1 MEDRWELEE
10 ELVSGRQQIAVS
22 LTTPCT
28 PLRLLLSGRCL
39 RVAQQLR
46 QKSHG
51 NAAALRALQS
61 LEAAR
66 PAHQRCDVRANRQW
80 VNMGELFVKLP
91 QRNLERTIAKDQS
104 TIEAT
109 IGQLEESEAR
119 LRGRLA
125 RAGPT

>member
-1 MEDRWELEE
+1 MGAGGGACIGASTNRGELDHP
-10 ELVSGRQQIAVS
+10 LHPSASAS
-22 LTTPCT
+22 LR
-28 PLRLLLSGRCL
+28 PLL

>member
-1 MEDRWELEE
+1 MGAGGGASIGASTNRGELDPPPAPQP
-10 ELVSGRQQIAVS
+10 SASAS
-22 LTTPCT
+22 LRPA
-28 PLRLLLSGRCL
+28 LRI
-39 RVAQQLR
+39 AQQLR